1 MIHAA
6 VFGSFERMIGI
17 LLEHYA
23 GRLPLWL
30 APVQVKVLPIADRH
44 IDYAQAVAAKLRVA
58 GVRVELDERSER
70 LPAKIRD
77 AQVEQIPLMLIVG
90 DEEIESETVSLR
102 RREDNKQESTT
113 VDAIVKLVADDS

>member
-1 MIHAA
+1 
-6 VFGSFERMIGI
+6 MIGI

-44 IDYAQAVAAKLRVA
+44 IDYAQAVTAKLRAA

-77 AQVEQIPLMLIVG
+77 AQVEQVPLMLIVG

-113 VDAIVKLVADDS
+113 VDVIVKLVADDS